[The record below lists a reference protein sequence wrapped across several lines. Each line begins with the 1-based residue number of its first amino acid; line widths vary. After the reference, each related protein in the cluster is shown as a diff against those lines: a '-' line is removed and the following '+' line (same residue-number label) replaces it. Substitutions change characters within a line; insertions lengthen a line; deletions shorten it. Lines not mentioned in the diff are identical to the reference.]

1 MVEQLQYLQIRKNV
15 MMRKIFTGILIAV
28 SSILLILSIVGIIL
42 AWVYNA
48 PLKNESA
55 ARLGEIDAELAH
67 TQTAL
72 RDAKTELERTLRIVE
87 TSEKTLSG
95 LKDELSQAKALFG
108 VVNGTLD
115 QQLLPGLKTTRA
127 QVEQVKG
134 TLQDLRDKLKQ
145 INSIPFV
152 NLNLPGDQLLADWIK
167 IADSIDTQITGVED
181 LVKQASTFVS
191 DASYLMGGDLTET
204 KTNLQNFLVVV
215 TEYDQ
220 KVTGWRAQVAT
231 LTASL
236 PVWIDRASIILTVF
250 LLWFG
255 FSQVGLILHGL
266 NLWKGGNPLAVLR
279 KPVVD
284 DVEI

>member
-1 MVEQLQYLQIRKNV
+1 MA
-15 MMRKIFTGILIAV
+15 RKIFSGSLIGI
-28 SSILLILSIVGIIL
+28 SSILLILSVIGIIS

-48 PLKNESA
+48 PLKREA
-55 ARLGEIDAELAH
+55 TARLNEIDTELAQ

-87 TSEKTLSG
+87 TSEKTLSA
-95 LKDELSQAKALFG
+95 LKDELAQAKTLFG

-115 QQLLPGLKTTRA
+115 EKVLPGLKSTRA

-134 TLQDLRDKLKQ
+134 TLQDLRDKLRQ

-167 IADSIDTQITGVED
+167 VADSIDTQITGVED

-204 KTNLQNFLVVV
+204 KTNLQNFLIVVN
-215 TEYDQ
+215 EYDQ

-231 LTASL
+231 LTSSL
-236 PVWIDRASIILTVF
+236 PGWIDRASIILTVF

-255 FSQVGLILHGL
+255 FSQFGLVLHGL

-279 KPVVD
+279 KPVAD